1 MDINYLLSREQTSLG
16 MAETTKS
23 KSARVA
29 HLAFAKAYGLLLAAS
44 KFPHSR
50 FQTDDERQ
58 GLRTLREAKEAGKVD
73 GRSGGSGPNKS

>member
-50 FQTDDERQ
+50 FQTDGERQ
-58 GLRTLREAKEAGKVD
+58 ELRTVREAQDKDARKVD
-73 GRSGGSGPNKS
+73 V